1 MTDEEIGVWFCP
13 LCSEAELNGSNMN
26 NKNEDDDFNLSLS
39 LATELGSAILQENEN
54 LKQEL
59 HEVKNQKSTYEL
71 ELEDKIQQI
80 EEEMK
85 IILKTH
91 SDKANEMDVT
101 IKSLERK
108 LKMEKQL
115 REELI
120 TQVEQ
125 EKTLLP

>member
-1 MTDEEIGVWFCP
+1 IRGV
-13 LCSEAELNGSNMN
+13 SMN
-26 NKNEDDDFNLSLS
+26 IN
-39 LATELGSAILQENEN
+39 
-54 LKQEL
+54 
-59 HEVKNQKSTYEL
+59 EL

-125 EKTLLP
+125 EKNTATMINKDSALDSPQNTVIKSPNFQTQIILQEL